1 MTWRACKVGA
11 LAFLAA
17 LLLPLCLTP
26 ARSQPVADEAVAR
39 PQILVLLRLA
49 PQRYRPG
56 SNYAGGYGADQLRGA
71 RERLAKRVAR
81 THNLTLVDQWPMP
94 LLGLDC
100 FIMAV
105 APGDTAEAAAAEVS
119 RDAGVA
125 FSQPMNQFRAQ
136 GYTGAADPLL
146 PTQPAL
152 RQWRLND
159 LHQIATGR
167 GVRVAVIDSKVDSR
181 HPDLLGQVVA
191 AEDFVPAH
199 PDSAETHGTGVAG
212 IIAAKA
218 DNGIGIAGIAPQA
231 RLLALRACWQAPGA
245 APSGTICNSL
255 SLAKA
260 LYYAIEHNAQVINLS
275 LSGPSDPLL
284 NRLLDIG
291 LARRMVIV
299 AAYDRDL
306 PGGGFPAS
314 VRGVVAVSDGPL
326 AASAGGIYNAPGRDI
341 PTTQP
346 GGRWYLVNGSS
357 FSAAH
362 VSGLVALLRQRA
374 AWPGPAAA
382 IVSDRPGGGS
392 IDACATLVR
401 AFGPCD
407 CACASPA
414 VVADRRH

>member
-1 MTWRACKVGA
+1 MTWRGRGLGA
-11 LAFLAA
+11 FALIAA
-17 LLLPLCLTP
+17 LLSPLCLTP
-26 ARSQPVADEAVAR
+26 ARAQAVASEAAFAR

-56 SNYAGGYGADQLRGA
+56 SSYAGGYGVDPLRSA
-71 RERLAKRVAR
+71 RQRLANRVAR
-81 THNLTLVDQWPMP
+81 DHRLTLVDQWPMP
-94 LLGLDC
+94 MLGLDC

-105 APGDTAEAAAAEVS
+105 APGQSAEAAAAEVS

-136 GYTGAADPLL
+136 GSPSAADPLL

-159 LHQIATGR
+159 LHQMATGR
-167 GVRVAVIDSKVDSR
+167 GVRVAVIDSKVDDR
-181 HPDLLGQVVA
+181 HPDLAGQIVA
-191 AEDFVPAH
+191 VEDFVPAH
-199 PDSAETHGTGVAG
+199 PAGAELHGTGVAG
-212 IIAAKA
+212 VIAARA

-231 RLLALRACWQAPGA
+231 RLLALRACWQAAGGA
-245 APSGTICNSL
+245 AGTICDSL

-275 LSGPSDPLL
+275 LSGPQDPLL
-284 NRLLDIG
+284 TKLLEIG
-291 LARRMVIV
+291 LARHAVIV
-299 AAYDRDL
+299 AAYDRSL

-314 VRGVVAVSDGPL
+314 LRGVVAVSDGPL
-326 AASAGGIYNAPGRDI
+326 AASAGRIYNAPGRDI

-362 VSGLVALLRQRA
+362 VSGLIALLRQRA

-414 VVADRRH
+414 VIADRRH

>member
-1 MTWRACKVGA
+1 VTWRTRSFGA
-11 LAFLAA
+11 FAFLAA

-26 ARSQPVADEAVAR
+26 ARSQELASEASAR

-56 SNYAGGYGADQLRGA
+56 SNYAGGYGADQLRSA
-71 RERLAKRVAR
+71 RQRLANRVAR

-105 APGDTAEAAAAEVS
+105 APGQTAEAAAAEVS

-136 GYTGAADPLL
+136 GYPAAADPLL
-146 PTQPAL
+146 PAQPAL

-159 LHQIATGR
+159 LHQMATGK
-167 GVRVAVIDSKVDSR
+167 GVRVAVIDSKVDAR
-181 HPDLLGQVVA
+181 HPDLAGQVVV

-199 PDSAETHGTGVAG
+199 PTAAEAHGTGVAG
-212 IIAAKA
+212 VIAAKA

-231 RLLALRACWQAPGA
+231 RLLSLRACWQAPGA
-245 APSGTICNSL
+245 SGTVCDSL

-275 LSGPSDPLL
+275 LSGPQDPLL
-284 NRLLDIG
+284 TRLLDVG
-291 LARRMVIV
+291 LSRRMVIV
-299 AAYDRDL
+299 AAYDRSL
-306 PGGGFPAS
+306 PGGGFPAN

-326 AASAGGIYNAPGRDI
+326 AASAGAIYYAPGRDI

-357 FSAAH
+357 YSAAH
-362 VSGLVALLRQRA
+362 VSGLIALLRQRA
-374 AWPGPAAA
+374 AWAGPATA
-382 IVSDRPGGGS
+382 IVSERPGGGS

>member
-1 MTWRACKVGA
+1 
-11 LAFLAA
+11 
-17 LLLPLCLTP
+17 LCLTP
-26 ARSQPVADEAVAR
+26 ARSQALAGEAAAR

-49 PQRYRPG
+49 PQHYRPG
-56 SNYAGGYGADQLRGA
+56 SNYAGGYGTDQLRSA
-71 RERLAKRVAR
+71 RQRLAKRVAR
-81 THNLTLVDQWPMP
+81 DHGLTLVDQWPMP
-94 LLGLDC
+94 LIGLDC

-105 APGDTAEAAAAEVS
+105 APGQTAEAAAAEVS
-119 RDAGVA
+119 RDSGVA
-125 FSQPMNQFRAQ
+125 FSQPMNQFQAQ
-136 GYTGAADPLL
+136 GYATASDPLL
-146 PTQPAL
+146 ATQPVL

-159 LHQIATGR
+159 LHQMATGR
-167 GVRVAVIDSKVDSR
+167 GVRVAVIDSKVDNR
-181 HPDLLGQVVA
+181 HPDLAGQIVA

-199 PDSAETHGTGVAG
+199 PSGAEPHGTGIAG

-231 RLLALRACWQAPGA
+231 RLLSLRACWQVPGGGT
-245 APSGTICNSL
+245 SGTVCNSL

-275 LSGPSDPLL
+275 LSGPQDPLL
-284 NRLLDIG
+284 AKLLEIG
-291 LARRMVIV
+291 LARRTVIV
-299 AAYDRDL
+299 AAYDRNL
-306 PGGGFPAS
+306 PGGGFPANL
-314 VRGVVAVSDGPL
+314 RGVIAVSDVPL
-326 AASAGGIYNAPGRDI
+326 ATTAGGIYNAPGRDI

-362 VSGLVALLRQRA
+362 VSGLIALLRQRA
-374 AWPGPAAA
+374 AWPGPSAA

-407 CACASPA
+407 CACASSA

>member
-1 MTWRACKVGA
+1 VTWRARRIGA
-11 LAFLAA
+11 LAFVAA

-26 ARSQPVADEAVAR
+26 ARSQAVETAVAR

-56 SNYAGGYGADQLRGA
+56 STYAGGYGADQMRSA
-71 RERLAKRVAR
+71 RQRLANRVAR
-81 THNLTLVDQWPMP
+81 SHNLTLVDQWPMP

-105 APGDTAEAAAAEVS
+105 APGQTAEAAATEVS

-125 FSQPMNQFRAQ
+125 FSQPMNEFHAQ
-136 GYTGAADPLL
+136 GYTAPRSDPLL

-159 LHQIATGR
+159 LHQMATGK
-167 GVRVAVIDSKVDSR
+167 GVRVAVIDSKVDNN
-181 HPDLLGQVVA
+181 HPDLAGQVVA
-191 AEDFVPAH
+191 TEDFVPAH
-199 PDSAETHGTGVAG
+199 PAGAELHGTGVAG

-231 RLLALRACWQAPGA
+231 RLLTLRACWQAPGA
-245 APSGTICNSL
+245 AASGTICDSL
-255 SLAKA
+255 TLAKA

-275 LSGPSDPLL
+275 LSGPQDPLL
-284 NRLLDIG
+284 TKLLEIG

-299 AAYDRDL
+299 AAYDRNL

-314 VRGVVAVSDGPL
+314 ARGVVAVSDGPL
-326 AASAGGIYNAPGRDI
+326 AATLGGIYTAPGRDI

-362 VSGLVALLRQRA
+362 VTGLVALLRQRA

-407 CACASPA
+407 CPCAAPA